1 MSPKSN
7 ERRVVR
13 KAAHEIKRSSQAEL
27 AKLAAVTD
35 AGIDTSELAERTAS
49 AKRLVRDGDGRIM
62 RSGGSA
68 IREAILAE
76 LKRRGT
82 TGYQLWIEARKLCRT
97 IPESAVYEFLA
108 GKRQV
113 GLAYLDA
120 MLEALELTVGRRG

>member
-1 MSPKSN
+1 MSQKSN

-13 KAAHEIKRSSQAEL
+13 KAPHQVKRSSQAEL
-27 AKLAAVTD
+27 ANLAAETD
-35 AGIDTSELAERTAS
+35 AGVDTSEIAERTTS
-49 AKRLVRDGDGRIM
+49 GRRLVRDRDGRILQP
-62 RSGGSA
+62 GGSA
-68 IREAILAE
+68 IRGAILAE
-76 LKRRGT
+76 LKRREM
-82 TGYQLWIEARKLCRT
+82 TGYQLWMEARKLCRT